1 MKWLIDEMLPP
12 AAAAELTA
20 LGHEALS
27 VTEAGLGGRDDAAV
41 YETAVEQQRV
51 IVTENFADF
60 ATITNDR
67 VAAGAPCVPVVF
79 VRKRQHPRGSALAP
93 ALARHLHE
101 WSAANPNPYPG
112 VHWP

>member
-1 MKWLIDEMLPP
+1 MRWLIDELLPS
-12 AAAAELTA
+12 AAAAELAA

-27 VTEAGLGGRDDAAV
+27 VAGAGLVGSDDAAV

-67 VAAGAPCVPVVF
+67 LAHGEPVVAVVF
-79 VRKRQHPRGSALAP
+79 VRKRHHPRGSALAP

-101 WSAANPNPYPG
+101 WAVANPNPYPG

>member
-12 AAAAELTA
+12 AAAAELAA

-67 VAAGAPCVPVVF
+67 IAAGEPCVPVVF

-101 WSAANPNPYPG
+101 WSVANPNPYPG

>member
-12 AAAAELTA
+12 ATAAELTA

-27 VTEAGLGGRDDAAV
+27 VAEAGLGGRDDGTVYEAAV
-41 YETAVEQQRV
+41 EHQGV

-60 ATITNDR
+60 AMITNDR
-67 VAAGAPCVPVVF
+67 LAAGAPVVPVVF
-79 VRKRQHPRGSALAP
+79 VRKQQHPRGSALAP

-101 WSAANPNPYPG
+101 WSVANPNPYPG

>member
-1 MKWLIDEMLPP
+1 MLPP

-20 LGHEALS
+20 LGHEARS
-27 VTEAGLGGRDDAAV
+27 VAQARLTGRDDAAV

-51 IVTENFADF
+51 IVTGNFGDF

-67 VAAGAPCVPVVF
+67 NAAGSPCVPVVF
-79 VRKRQHPRGSALAP
+79 VRKSRHPGGSALAR

-101 WSAANPNPYPG
+101 WSVANPNPYPG

>member
-1 MKWLIDEMLPP
+1 MRWLIDEMLPP
-12 AAAAELTA
+12 ATAADLVA
-20 LGHEALS
+20 LGHEALG
-27 VTEAGLGGRDDAAV
+27 VAEAGLAGSDDATV

-51 IVTENFADF
+51 VVTENFADF

-67 VAAGAPCVPVVF
+67 HAAGSPTVPVVF
-79 VRKRQHPRGSALAP
+79 VRKRRHPRGPALAA

-101 WSAANPNPYPG
+101 WAGANPNPYPG